1 MPEVTA
7 SAHDHLITGTGNLL
21 DEQGCLRE
29 PGYALQPPFAYN
41 RSDIAAPKW
50 RIKDWDYYLV
60 NDDEY
65 ALALTY
71 SDLGYLGLIS
81 ASVMDFATRTFKT
94 TSEIVPFTFG
104 SLGVPLSSA
113 EGDIAWENKRC
124 RVEYRHVTS
133 KGCVASD
140 GASESTAGPAHNGD
154 SSGSGSPARRL
165 SFSMKNFD
173 GERDLEAELLLDNEP
188 QDSMVIA
195 TPWAEDPTA
204 FYYNQKIIGMRAR
217 GGFRVGEHFH
227 EFDASDSLGLLDW
240 GRGVWTYE
248 NTWYW
253 AAAQGWQDGHL
264 VGLNLG
270 YGFGDTSAA
279 SENMIFYDGVCHKLH
294 WVDFGIPQLADGSFD
309 YSAPWHITD
318 DEGRLDLEFSSQ
330 IDRTDNINV
339 ANIIVSNQHQVFGVL
354 TGRLALDD
362 GTQVQVNGLRGSAE
376 HIYNKY

>member
-1 MPEVTA
+1 MSETT
-7 SAHDHLITGTGNLL
+7 SARDHLITSFGNLL
-21 DEQGCLRE
+21 DAQGHLRE
-29 PGYALQPPFAYN
+29 PGYALQLPFLYN
-41 RSDIAAPKW
+41 REDIAAPKW

-65 ALALTY
+65 AVALTF

-81 ASVMDFATRTFKT
+81 ASVMDFGTNTFKT
-94 TSEIVPFTFG
+94 TSEMVPFTFG
-104 SLGVPLSSA
+104 SFGLPRVSK
-113 EGDIAWENKRC
+113 EGNIKWENSRC
-124 RVEYRHVTS
+124 SVDYRHVRI
-133 KGCVASD
+133 GG
-140 GASESTAGPAHNGD
+140 GASAAAKRG
-154 SSGSGSPARRL
+154 RRL

-173 GERDLEAELLLDNEP
+173 GVRDFEAEFLLDEEP
-188 QDSMVIA
+188 QDTMVIA

-217 GGFRVGEHFH
+217 GGFRVGEKFH
-227 EFDASDSLGLLDW
+227 EFSANDSLGLLDW

-253 AAAQGWQDGHL
+253 AAAQGRQDGHII
-264 VGLNLG
+264 GLNLG

-279 SENMIFYDGVCHKLH
+279 SENMIFYDGICHKLH

-309 YSAPWHITD
+309 YYAPWHITD
-318 DEGRLDLEFSSQ
+318 DEGRLDLEFTPQ

-354 TGRLALDD
+354 TGRLVLDD
-362 GTQVQVNGLRGSAE
+362 GTTVEVRHLRGSAE
-376 HIYNKY
+376 HIFNRY

>member
-1 MPEVTA
+1 MSKSAA
-7 SAHDHLITGTGNLL
+7 SVCDHLIAGTGNLL
-21 DEQGCLRE
+21 DERGCLRE
-29 PGYALQPPFAYN
+29 PGYALRPPFLYN
-41 RSDIAAPKW
+41 REDIAAPKW

-60 NDDEY
+60 NDSEY
-65 ALALTY
+65 ALALTF

-81 ASVMDFATRTFKT
+81 ASVMNFGNNTFKT

-104 SLGVPLSSA
+104 SLGVPRRSDV
-113 EGDIAWENKRC
+113 GDIAWENKRC
-124 RVEYRHVTS
+124 HVEYRHVI
-133 KGCVASD
+133 SD
-140 GASESTAGPAHNGD
+140 AGHGK
-154 SSGSGSPARRL
+154 ARRL

-173 GERDLEAELLLDNEP
+173 GVRDLEAELLLDEEP

-217 GGFRVGEHFH
+217 GGFRVGERLH
-227 EFDASDSLGLLDW
+227 EFSANDALGLLDW

-253 AAAQGWQDGHL
+253 AAAQGRQDGHL
-264 VGLNLG
+264 IGLNLG

-279 SENMIFYDGVCHKLH
+279 SENMIFFDGVCHKLH

-318 DEGRLDLEFSSQ
+318 DEGRLDLEFKPD

-339 ANIIVSNQHQVFGVL
+339 ANVIVSKQHQVFGRL
-354 TGRLALDD
+354 NGRLVLDD
-362 GTQVQVNGLRGSAE
+362 GTLAAVRELRGSAE
-376 HIYNKY
+376 HIFNRY